1 MRLRLGAKQIPEQ
14 DNHAVKTPKTRR
26 NLGNCKETSKPYK
39 EKMPEKYDYKLPLS
53 AQASR
58 LSINEG
64 ETLIERSILPGGIR
78 LLTQQV
84 PASPSVVL
92 GFWIPAGSR
101 DEDPQHLGSTHYL
114 EHLLFKGSATR
125 TAKQISRAFDAV
137 GGELNAATAKES
149 THYYCRVLSRDLPM
163 AVAVLTEMLAR
174 PILAQAD
181 FELER
186 AVILDELAM
195 SQDDPQDVGYEKF
208 LGELFPSSPLGLP
221 VGGTAQTVA
230 DTPLEAVKAHHQR
243 WYQPRHLV
251 VAAAGDIKHDH
262 LAQLILDAASKNGW
276 PLPAGTDPQVPQ
288 RTQPD
293 PAVPASAVVEKTVEQ
308 GQIFIGTRSL
318 PANDPQ
324 RDTLSLLLTVLS
336 GGMSSRLFQEIR
348 EKRGLAYSTYA
359 FDSAYSD
366 SGSFGLYAGCAPN
379 NLEQVGDLLVAELE
393 KLAEHGV
400 PEGELSEALGQLS
413 GGVLLGMDDNRAR
426 MARLGRAEVN
436 GGRLRTIEQLN
447 TALQIVSSA
456 QISELAAQFL
466 GLPQVKVVVRPA
478 VA

>member
-1 MRLRLGAKQIPEQ
+1 MPEQ
-14 DNHAVKTPKTRR
+14 NFY
-26 NLGNCKETSKPYK
+26 E
-39 EKMPEKYDYKLPLS
+39 LPLS
-53 AQASR
+53 ATAPR
-58 LSINEG
+58 LSISEG
-64 ETLIERSILPGGIR
+64 ETLIERSVLAGGIR
-78 LLTQQV
+78 LITQQV

-101 DEDPQHLGSTHYL
+101 DEGPEHLGSTHYL

-125 TAKQISRAFDAV
+125 DAREISRAFDAV

-163 AVAVLTEMLAR
+163 AVEVLTEMLAR
-174 PILAQAD
+174 PTLAPAD

-230 DTPLEAVKAHHQR
+230 ATPLEAVKAHHQR
-243 WYQPRHLV
+243 WYQPRNLV
-251 VAAAGDIKHDH
+251 VAAAGDINHDH
-262 LAQLILDAASKNGW
+262 LAQLLLEAAEKNGW
-276 PLPAGTDPQVPQ
+276 ELPSQTDPEVPE
-288 RTQPD
+288 RLQPD
-293 PAVPASAVVEKTVEQ
+293 PAVPASVTVEKTVEQ

-318 PANDPQ
+318 PASDPQ

-366 SGSFGLYAGCAPN
+366 SGSFGLYAGCAPA
-379 NLEQVGDLLVAELE
+379 NLEQVGKLLVMELE
-393 KLAEHGV
+393 KLAEFGV
-400 PEGELSEALGQLS
+400 PEGELTEALGQLS
-413 GGVLLGMDDNRAR
+413 RGVLLGMDDNRAR

-447 TALQIVSSA
+447 LALRAVNSA

>member
-1 MRLRLGAKQIPEQ
+1 
-14 DNHAVKTPKTRR
+14 
-26 NLGNCKETSKPYK
+26 
-39 EKMPEKYDYKLPLS
+39 MPEKYDYELPLS

-78 LLTQQV
+78 LITQQV

-101 DEDPQHLGSTHYL
+101 DEGPQHLGSTHYL

-174 PILAQAD
+174 PTLAQAD

-251 VAAAGDIKHDH
+251 VVAAGDIKHDH

-288 RTQPD
+288 RTQPAS
-293 PAVPASAVVEKTVEQ
+293 AVPASAVVEKTVEQ

-324 RDTLSLLLTVLS
+324 RDTLSMLLTVLS

-426 MARLGRAEVN
+426 MVRLGRAEVN

-447 TALQIVSSA
+447 AALQNVSSA

-466 GLPQVKVVVRPA
+466 GLPQVKVVVRPT

>member
-1 MRLRLGAKQIPEQ
+1 
-14 DNHAVKTPKTRR
+14 
-26 NLGNCKETSKPYK
+26 
-39 EKMPEKYDYKLPLS
+39 MPEKYDYKLPLS
-53 AQASR
+53 AQAPR
-58 LSINEG
+58 LSISEG

-78 LLTQQV
+78 LITQQV

-101 DEDPQHLGSTHYL
+101 DEGPQHLGSTHYL

-163 AVAVLTEMLAR
+163 AVEVLTEMLAR
-174 PILAQAD
+174 PTLAAPD

-208 LGELFPSSPLGLP
+208 LGQLFPSSPLGLP

-230 DTPLEAVKAHHQR
+230 ATPLEAVKAHHQR

-251 VAAAGDIKHDH
+251 VAAAGDIKHDR
-262 LAQLILDAASKNGW
+262 LAQLILDAAGKNGW
-276 PLPAGTDPQVPQ
+276 DLPAGTDPEVPQ

-293 PAVPASAVVEKTVEQ
+293 PAVPSSAVVEKTVEQ

-324 RDTLSLLLTVLS
+324 RDTLSMLLTVLS

-393 KLAEHGV
+393 KLAEQGV
-400 PEGELSEALGQLS
+400 PEGELAEALGQLS

-447 TALQIVSSA
+447 AALQNVSSA

>member
-1 MRLRLGAKQIPEQ
+1 MSDKNYYE
-14 DNHAVKTPKTRR
+14 
-26 NLGNCKETSKPYK
+26 
-39 EKMPEKYDYKLPLS
+39 LPLS
-53 AQASR
+53 AKAPR
-58 LSINEG
+58 LTINEG
-64 ETLIERSILPGGIR
+64 ETLIERSVLPGGIR
-78 LLTQQV
+78 LITQQV

-101 DEDPQHLGSTHYL
+101 DEGPDHLGSTHYL

-125 TAKQISRAFDAV
+125 DAREISRAFDAV

-163 AVAVLTEMLAR
+163 AVEVLTEMLVR
-174 PILAQAD
+174 PTLAPAD

-195 SQDDPQDVGYEKF
+195 SQDDPQDVCYEKF
-208 LGELFPSSPLGLP
+208 LGQLYPTSPLGLP

-230 DTPLEAVKAHHQR
+230 ATPLEAVKAHHQR

-251 VAAAGDIKHDH
+251 VAAAGDIDHDR
-262 LAQLILDAASKNGW
+262 LAQLILDAAQKNGW
-276 PLPAGTDPQVPQ
+276 ELPSGTDPEIPQ
-288 RTQPD
+288 RPQPD
-293 PAVPASAVVEKTVEQ
+293 SAVPSSVAVEKTVEQ
-308 GQIFIGTRSL
+308 GQIIIGTRSL
-318 PANDPQ
+318 PANHPQ

-366 SGSFGLYAGCAPN
+366 SGSFGLYAGCAPD
-379 NLEQVGDLLVAELE
+379 NLEQVGQLLVAELE
-393 KLAEHGV
+393 RLAEQPVG
-400 PEGELSEALGQLS
+400 ELELSEALGQLS

-426 MARLGRAEVN
+426 MSRLGRSEVN
-436 GGRLRTIEQLN
+436 GGRLRTIEQMN
-447 TALQIVSSA
+447 AALQEVTGADISA
-456 QISELAAQFL
+456 LAGQFL
-466 GLPQVKVVVRPA
+466 GSPQVKVVVRPA

>member
-1 MRLRLGAKQIPEQ
+1 
-14 DNHAVKTPKTRR
+14 
-26 NLGNCKETSKPYK
+26 
-39 EKMPEKYDYKLPLS
+39 MPDKNYYELPLS
-53 AQASR
+53 AQALR
-58 LSINEG
+58 LSIREG
-64 ETLIERSILPGGIR
+64 ETLIERSVLPGGIR
-78 LLTQQV
+78 LITQQV

-101 DEDPQHLGSTHYL
+101 DEGPDHLGSTHYL

-125 TAKQISRAFDAV
+125 DAREISRAFDAV

-163 AVAVLTEMLAR
+163 AVEVLTEMLVR
-174 PILAQAD
+174 PTLAPAD

-208 LGELFPSSPLGLP
+208 LGELFPTSPLGLP

-230 DTPLEAVKAHHQR
+230 ATPLEAVKAHHQR

-251 VAAAGDIKHDH
+251 VAAAGDINHDY
-262 LAQLILDAASKNGW
+262 LTQLILDAAQKNGW
-276 PLPAGTDPQVPQ
+276 ELPVQTDPEVPQ
-288 RTQPD
+288 RIQPD
-293 PAVPASAVVEKTVEQ
+293 PAVPASCTVEKPVEQ
-308 GQIFIGTRSL
+308 GQIFMGTRSL
-318 PANDPQ
+318 PANHPQ

-359 FDSAYSD
+359 FDCAYSD
-366 SGSFGLYAGCAPN
+366 SGAFGLYAGCAPG
-379 NLEQVGDLLVAELE
+379 NLEQVGQL
-393 KLAEHGV
+393 LAEEIAKLSEHPVG
-400 PEGELSEALGQLS
+400 EIELSEALGQLS

-426 MARLGRAEVN
+426 MARLGRSEVN
-436 GGRLRTIEQLN
+436 GGRLRTIEQMN
-447 TALQIVSSA
+447 AALQEVTGDDISA
-456 QISELAAQFL
+456 LAGQLL
-466 GLPQVKVVVRPA
+466 GSPQVKVVVRPD

>member
-1 MRLRLGAKQIPEQ
+1 
-14 DNHAVKTPKTRR
+14 
-26 NLGNCKETSKPYK
+26 
-39 EKMPEKYDYKLPLS
+39 MPEKYDYELPLS

-78 LLTQQV
+78 LITQQV

-101 DEDPQHLGSTHYL
+101 DEGPQHLGSTHYL

-174 PILAQAD
+174 PTLAQAD

-288 RTQPD
+288 RTQPAS
-293 PAVPASAVVEKTVEQ
+293 AVPASAVVEKTVEQ

-324 RDTLSLLLTVLS
+324 RDTLSMLLTVLS

-426 MARLGRAEVN
+426 MVRLGRAEVN

-447 TALQIVSSA
+447 AALQNVSSA

-466 GLPQVKVVVRPA
+466 GLPQVKVVVRPT

>member
-1 MRLRLGAKQIPEQ
+1 
-14 DNHAVKTPKTRR
+14 
-26 NLGNCKETSKPYK
+26 
-39 EKMPEKYDYKLPLS
+39 
-53 AQASR
+53 
-58 LSINEG
+58 
-64 ETLIERSILPGGIR
+64 
-78 LLTQQV
+78 
-84 PASPSVVL
+84 
-92 GFWIPAGSR
+92 
-101 DEDPQHLGSTHYL
+101 
-114 EHLLFKGSATR
+114 
-125 TAKQISRAFDAV
+125 
-137 GGELNAATAKES
+137 
-149 THYYCRVLSRDLPM
+149 M
-163 AVAVLTEMLAR
+163 AVEVLTEMLAR
-174 PILAQAD
+174 PTLASPD

-208 LGELFPSSPLGLP
+208 LGQLFPSSPLGLP

-230 DTPLEAVKAHHQR
+230 ATPLEAVKAHHQR

-251 VAAAGDIKHDH
+251 VAAAGDIKHDR
-262 LAQLILDAASKNGW
+262 LAQLILEAAGKNGW
-276 PLPAGTDPQVPQ
+276 DLPAGTDPEVPQ
-288 RTQPD
+288 RTQPA
-293 PAVPASAVVEKTVEQ
+293 PAVPASTVVEKMVEQ

-324 RDTLSLLLTVLS
+324 RDTLSMLLTVLS

-379 NLEQVGDLLVAELE
+379 NLEQVGELLVAELE
-393 KLAEHGV
+393 KLAEQEV
-400 PEGELSEALGQLS
+400 PEGELAEALGQLS

-447 TALQIVSSA
+447 AALQNVSSA

>member
-1 MRLRLGAKQIPEQ
+1 
-14 DNHAVKTPKTRR
+14 
-26 NLGNCKETSKPYK
+26 
-39 EKMPEKYDYKLPLS
+39 MPEKNYYELPLS
-53 AQASR
+53 AKAPR

-64 ETLIERSILPGGIR
+64 ETLIERSVLPGGIR
-78 LLTQQV
+78 LITQQV

-101 DEDPQHLGSTHYL
+101 DEGPDHLGSTHYL

-125 TAKQISRAFDAV
+125 DAREISRAFDAV

-163 AVAVLTEMLAR
+163 AVEVLTEMLVR
-174 PILAQAD
+174 PTLAPAD

-208 LGELFPSSPLGLP
+208 LGQLFPTSPLGLP

-230 DTPLEAVKAHHQR
+230 ATPLEAVKAHHQR

-251 VAAAGDIKHDH
+251 VAAAGDIEHDR
-262 LAQLILDAASKNGW
+262 LAQLILDAAQKNGW
-276 PLPAGTDPQVPQ
+276 ELRSGTDPEIPQ
-288 RTQPD
+288 RPQPD
-293 PAVPASAVVEKTVEQ
+293 SAVPSSVAVEKTVEQ
-308 GQIFIGTRSL
+308 GQIIIGTRSL
-318 PANDPQ
+318 PANHPQ

-366 SGSFGLYAGCAPN
+366 SGAFGLYAGCAPA
-379 NLEQVGDLLVAELE
+379 NLEQVGQLLAAELE
-393 KLAEHGV
+393 KLAEQPVG
-400 PEGELSEALGQLS
+400 ELELSEALGQLS

-426 MARLGRAEVN
+426 MSRLGRSEVN
-436 GGRLRTIEQLN
+436 GGRLRTIEQMN
-447 TALQIVSSA
+447 AALQEVTGADISA
-456 QISELAAQFL
+456 LAGQFL
-466 GLPQVKVVVRPA
+466 GSPQVKVVVRPA

>member
-1 MRLRLGAKQIPEQ
+1 
-14 DNHAVKTPKTRR
+14 
-26 NLGNCKETSKPYK
+26 
-39 EKMPEKYDYKLPLS
+39 MPEKYDYELPLS

-78 LLTQQV
+78 LITQQV

-101 DEDPQHLGSTHYL
+101 DEGPQHLGSTHYL

-174 PILAQAD
+174 PTLASPD

-251 VAAAGDIKHDH
+251 VAAAGDIKHDR
-262 LAQLILDAASKNGW
+262 LAQLILDAADKNGW
-276 PLPAGTDPQVPQ
+276 PLPAGTDPEVPQ

-293 PAVPASAVVEKTVEQ
+293 PAVPASSVVEKTVEQ

-379 NLEQVGDLLVAELE
+379 NLAQVGELLVAELE

-400 PEGELSEALGQLS
+400 PEGELAEALGQLS

-447 TALQIVSSA
+447 ASLREVTSA

>member
-1 MRLRLGAKQIPEQ
+1 
-14 DNHAVKTPKTRR
+14 
-26 NLGNCKETSKPYK
+26 
-39 EKMPEKYDYKLPLS
+39 MPEKHDYKLPLS
-53 AQASR
+53 AQAPR
-58 LSINEG
+58 LSISEG

-78 LLTQQV
+78 LITQQV

-101 DEDPQHLGSTHYL
+101 DEGPQHLGSTHYL

-163 AVAVLTEMLAR
+163 AVEVLTEMLAR
-174 PILAQAD
+174 PTLAAPD

-208 LGELFPSSPLGLP
+208 LGQLFPSSPLGLP

-230 DTPLEAVKAHHQR
+230 ATPLEAVKAHHQR

-251 VAAAGDIKHDH
+251 VAAAGDIKHDR
-262 LAQLILDAASKNGW
+262 LAQLILDAAGKNGW
-276 PLPAGTDPQVPQ
+276 DLPAGTDPEVPQ

-293 PAVPASAVVEKTVEQ
+293 PAVPASTVVEKMVEQ

-324 RDTLSLLLTVLS
+324 RDTLSMLLTVLS

-393 KLAEHGV
+393 KLAEQGV

-447 TALQIVSSA
+447 AALQNVSSA

>member
-1 MRLRLGAKQIPEQ
+1 MSDKNYYE
-14 DNHAVKTPKTRR
+14 
-26 NLGNCKETSKPYK
+26 
-39 EKMPEKYDYKLPLS
+39 LPLS
-53 AQASR
+53 ARAPR

-64 ETLIERSILPGGIR
+64 ETLIERSVLPGGIR
-78 LLTQQV
+78 LITQQV

-101 DEDPQHLGSTHYL
+101 DEGPHHLGSTHYL
-114 EHLLFKGSATR
+114 DHLLFKGSATR
-125 TAKQISRAFDAV
+125 DAREISRSFDAV

-163 AVAVLTEMLAR
+163 AVEVLTEMLVR
-174 PILAQAD
+174 PTLAPAD

-208 LGELFPSSPLGLP
+208 LGKLFPTSPLGLP

-251 VAAAGDIKHDH
+251 VAAAGDIDHDR
-262 LAQLILDAASKNGW
+262 LAQLILDAAQKNGW
-276 PLPAGTDPQVPQ
+276 ELPSGTDPEIPQ
-288 RTQPD
+288 RPQPD
-293 PAVPASAVVEKTVEQ
+293 SAAASSDTVEKTVEQ
-308 GQIFIGTRSL
+308 GQIIIGTRSL
-318 PANDPQ
+318 PANHPQ

-366 SGSFGLYAGCAPN
+366 SGSFGLYAGCAPD
-379 NLEQVGDLLVAELE
+379 NLEQVGQLLVAELE
-393 KLAEHGV
+393 KLAEQPVG
-400 PEGELSEALGQLS
+400 ELELSEALGQLS

-426 MARLGRAEVN
+426 MSRLGRSEVN
-436 GGRLRTIEQLN
+436 GGRLRTIEQMN
-447 TALQIVSSA
+447 AALQEVTGADISA
-456 QISELAAQFL
+456 LAGQFL
-466 GLPQVKVVVRPA
+466 GSPQVKVVVRPA

>member
-1 MRLRLGAKQIPEQ
+1 
-14 DNHAVKTPKTRR
+14 
-26 NLGNCKETSKPYK
+26 
-39 EKMPEKYDYKLPLS
+39 MPEKNYYELPLS
-53 AQASR
+53 AKAPR
-58 LSINEG
+58 LRINEG
-64 ETLIERSILPGGIR
+64 ETLIERSVLAGGIR
-78 LLTQQV
+78 LITQQV

-101 DEDPQHLGSTHYL
+101 DEGPDHLGSTHYL

-125 TAKQISRAFDAV
+125 DAREISRAFDAV

-163 AVAVLTEMLAR
+163 AVEVLTEMLAR
-174 PILAQAD
+174 PTLAPAD

-195 SQDDPQDVGYEKF
+195 SQDDPQDVCYEKF
-208 LGELFPSSPLGLP
+208 LGQLYPTSPLGLP

-230 DTPLEAVKAHHQR
+230 ATPLEAVKAHHQR
-243 WYQPRHLV
+243 WYQPQHLT
-251 VAAAGDIKHDH
+251 VAAAGDIEHDR
-262 LAQLILDAASKNGW
+262 LAQLILAAAEKNGW
-276 PLPAGTDPQVPQ
+276 ELPEQTDPKIPQ
-288 RTQPD
+288 RTRPE
-293 PAVPASAVVEKTVEQ
+293 PGAHSSCTVEKTVEQ
-308 GQIFIGTRSL
+308 GQIILGTRSL

-324 RDTLSLLLTVLS
+324 RDALSLLLTVLS

-366 SGSFGLYAGCAPN
+366 SGAFGLYAGCAPT
-379 NLEQVGDLLVAELE
+379 NLAQVGQLLAAELE
-393 KLAEHGV
+393 KLADNPVGEQ
-400 PEGELSEALGQLS
+400 ELSEALGQLS

-426 MARLGRAEVN
+426 MARLGRSEVN

-447 TALQIVSSA
+447 RALREVTGADIAV
-456 QISELAAQFL
+456 LAGQFL
-466 GLPQVKVVVRPA
+466 GSPQVKVVVSPA

>member
-1 MRLRLGAKQIPEQ
+1 
-14 DNHAVKTPKTRR
+14 
-26 NLGNCKETSKPYK
+26 
-39 EKMPEKYDYKLPLS
+39 MPEKYDYELPLS

-78 LLTQQV
+78 LITQQV

-92 GFWIPAGSR
+92 GLWIPAGSR
-101 DEDPQHLGSTHYL
+101 DEGPQHLGSTHYL

-174 PILAQAD
+174 PTLAAPD

-251 VAAAGDIKHDH
+251 VAAAGDIKHDR

-276 PLPAGTDPQVPQ
+276 PLPAGTDPQIPQ

-324 RDTLSLLLTVLS
+324 RDTLSMLLTVLS

-426 MARLGRAEVN
+426 MTRLGRAEVN

-447 TALQIVSSA
+447 AALQNVSST

-466 GLPQVKVVVRPA
+466 GLPQVQVVVRPT

>member
-1 MRLRLGAKQIPEQ
+1 MSDKNYYE
-14 DNHAVKTPKTRR
+14 
-26 NLGNCKETSKPYK
+26 
-39 EKMPEKYDYKLPLS
+39 LPLS
-53 AQASR
+53 AKAPR

-64 ETLIERSILPGGIR
+64 ETLIERSVLPGGIR
-78 LLTQQV
+78 LITQQV

-101 DEDPQHLGSTHYL
+101 DEGPDHLGSTHYL

-125 TAKQISRAFDAV
+125 DAREISRAFDAV

-163 AVAVLTEMLAR
+163 AVEVLTEMLVR
-174 PILAQAD
+174 PTLAPAD

-208 LGELFPSSPLGLP
+208 LGQLFPTSPLGLP

-230 DTPLEAVKAHHQR
+230 VTPLEAVKAHHQR

-251 VAAAGDIKHDH
+251 VAAAGDIDHDR
-262 LAQLILDAASKNGW
+262 LAQLILDAAQKNGW
-276 PLPAGTDPQVPQ
+276 ELPSGTDPEIPQ
-288 RTQPD
+288 RPQPD
-293 PAVPASAVVEKTVEQ
+293 SAVPSSVAVEKTVEQ
-308 GQIFIGTRSL
+308 GQIIIGTRSL
-318 PANDPQ
+318 PANHPQ

-359 FDSAYSD
+359 FDSAYRD
-366 SGSFGLYAGCAPN
+366 SGSFGLYAGCAPD
-379 NLEQVGDLLVAELE
+379 NLEQVGQLLVAELE
-393 KLAEHGV
+393 KLAAQPVGEL
-400 PEGELSEALGQLS
+400 ELSEALGQLS

-426 MARLGRAEVN
+426 MSRLGRSEVN
-436 GGRLRTIEQLN
+436 GGRLRTIEQMN
-447 TALQIVSSA
+447 AALQEVTGADISA
-456 QISELAAQFL
+456 LAGQFL
-466 GLPQVKVVVRPA
+466 GSPQVKVVVRPA

>member
-1 MRLRLGAKQIPEQ
+1 M
-14 DNHAVKTPKTRR
+14 
-26 NLGNCKETSKPYK
+26 
-39 EKMPEKYDYKLPLS
+39 
-53 AQASR
+53 
-58 LSINEG
+58 
-64 ETLIERSILPGGIR
+64 
-78 LLTQQV
+78 
-84 PASPSVVL
+84 
-92 GFWIPAGSR
+92 
-101 DEDPQHLGSTHYL
+101 
-114 EHLLFKGSATR
+114 
-125 TAKQISRAFDAV
+125 
-137 GGELNAATAKES
+137 TAKEC
-149 THYYCRVLSRDLPM
+149 TAYYSRCLVADLPDVCATLWDM
-163 AVAVLTEMLAR
+163 VLASTLDVAE
-174 PILAQAD
+174 
-181 FELER
+181 FERER
-186 AVILDELAM
+186 TVILDELAM

-208 LGELFPSSPLGLP
+208 LGQLFPSSPLGLP

-230 DTPLEAVKAHHQR
+230 ATPLEAVKAHHQR

-251 VAAAGDIKHDH
+251 VAAAGDIKHDR
-262 LAQLILDAASKNGW
+262 LAQLILDAAGKNGW
-276 PLPAGTDPQVPQ
+276 DLPAGTDPEVPQ

-293 PAVPASAVVEKTVEQ
+293 PAVPSSAVVEKTVEQ

-324 RDTLSLLLTVLS
+324 RDTLSMLLTVLS

-393 KLAEHGV
+393 KLAEQGV
-400 PEGELSEALGQLS
+400 PEGELAEALGQLS

-447 TALQIVSSA
+447 ASLREVTSA

-466 GLPQVKVVVRPA
+466 GLPQVKVVVSPA

>member
-1 MRLRLGAKQIPEQ
+1 
-14 DNHAVKTPKTRR
+14 
-26 NLGNCKETSKPYK
+26 
-39 EKMPEKYDYKLPLS
+39 MPEKYDYQLPLS
-53 AQASR
+53 AQAPR
-58 LSINEG
+58 LSISEG

-78 LLTQQV
+78 LITQQV

-101 DEDPQHLGSTHYL
+101 DEGPHHLGSTHYL

-163 AVAVLTEMLAR
+163 AVEVLTEMLAR
-174 PILAQAD
+174 PTLAAPD

-195 SQDDPQDVGYEKF
+195 SQDDPQDVGYENF
-208 LGELFPSSPLGLP
+208 LGQLFPSSPLGLP

-230 DTPLEAVKAHHQR
+230 ATPLEAVKAHHQR

-251 VAAAGDIKHDH
+251 VAAAGDIKHDR
-262 LAQLILDAASKNGW
+262 LAQLILDAAGKNGW
-276 PLPAGTDPQVPQ
+276 DLPAGTDPEVPQ
-288 RTQPD
+288 RT
-293 PAVPASAVVEKTVEQ
+293 
-308 GQIFIGTRSL
+308 L

-324 RDTLSLLLTVLS
+324 RDTLSMLLTVLS

-393 KLAEHGV
+393 KLAEQGV
-400 PEGELSEALGQLS
+400 PERELSEALGQLS

-426 MARLGRAEVN
+426 MARLGRVEVT
-436 GGRLRTIEQLN
+436 GGRLRTIEQFN
-447 TALQIVSSA
+447 AALQNVSSV

>member
-1 MRLRLGAKQIPEQ
+1 
-14 DNHAVKTPKTRR
+14 
-26 NLGNCKETSKPYK
+26 
-39 EKMPEKYDYKLPLS
+39 MPEKNYYDLPLS
-53 AQASR
+53 AKAPR
-58 LSINEG
+58 LTISEG
-64 ETLIERSILPGGIR
+64 ETLIERSVLAGGIR
-78 LLTQQV
+78 LITQQV

-101 DEDPQHLGSTHYL
+101 DEGREHLGSTHYL

-125 TAKQISRAFDAV
+125 DAREISLAFDAV

-163 AVAVLTEMLAR
+163 AVEVLTEMLAR
-174 PILAQAD
+174 PTLAPAD

-230 DTPLEAVKAHHQR
+230 ATPLEAVKSHHQR
-243 WYQPRHLV
+243 WYQPRHLT
-251 VAAAGDIKHDH
+251 VAAAGDIDHDR
-262 LAQLILDAASKNGW
+262 LAQLILAAAEKNGW
-276 PLPAGTDPQVPQ
+276 ELPSQTDPEVPQ
-288 RTQPD
+288 RIQPD
-293 PAVPASAVVEKTVEQ
+293 SAAPASCTVEKTVEQ

-318 PANDPQ
+318 PASDPR

-366 SGSFGLYAGCAPN
+366 SGAFGLYAGCAPD
-379 NLEQVGDLLVAELE
+379 NLRQVGQLLAAELE
-393 KLAEHGV
+393 KLAEHGIKD
-400 PEGELSEALGQLS
+400 EELSAALGQLS

-426 MARLGRAEVN
+426 MARLGRAEVH
-436 GGRLRTIEQLN
+436 GGRLRTIDQLN
-447 TALQIVSSA
+447 LALREVTGT
-456 QISELAAQFL
+456 QISQLAAEFL
-466 GLPQVKVVVRPA
+466 GLPQVKVVVCPP

>member
-1 MRLRLGAKQIPEQ
+1 MSDKNYYE
-14 DNHAVKTPKTRR
+14 
-26 NLGNCKETSKPYK
+26 
-39 EKMPEKYDYKLPLS
+39 LPLS
-53 AQASR
+53 AKAPR
-58 LSINEG
+58 LTINEG
-64 ETLIERSILPGGIR
+64 ETLIERSVLPGGIR
-78 LLTQQV
+78 LITQQV

-101 DEDPQHLGSTHYL
+101 DEGPHHLGSTHYL

-125 TAKQISRAFDAV
+125 DAREISRAFDAV

-163 AVAVLTEMLAR
+163 AVEVLTEMLAR
-174 PILAQAD
+174 PTLAPAD

-208 LGELFPSSPLGLP
+208 LGQLFPTSPLGLP

-230 DTPLEAVKAHHQR
+230 ATPLEAVKAHHQR

-251 VAAAGDIKHDH
+251 VAAAGDIDHDR
-262 LAQLILDAASKNGW
+262 LAQLILDAAQKNGW
-276 PLPAGTDPQVPQ
+276 ELPSGTDPEIPQ
-288 RTQPD
+288 RPQPD
-293 PAVPASAVVEKTVEQ
+293 SAVPSSVAVEKTVEQ
-308 GQIFIGTRSL
+308 GQIIIGTRSL
-318 PANDPQ
+318 PANHPQ

-366 SGSFGLYAGCAPN
+366 SGAFGLYAGCAPA
-379 NLEQVGDLLVAELE
+379 NLEQVGQLLAAELE
-393 KLAEHGV
+393 KLAEQPVG
-400 PEGELSEALGQLS
+400 ELELSEALGQLS

-426 MARLGRAEVN
+426 MSRLGRSEVN
-436 GGRLRTIEQLN
+436 GGRLRTIEQMN
-447 TALQIVSSA
+447 AALQEVTGADISA
-456 QISELAAQFL
+456 LAGQFL
-466 GLPQVKVVVRPA
+466 GSPQVKVVVRPA

>member
-1 MRLRLGAKQIPEQ
+1 MSDKNYYE
-14 DNHAVKTPKTRR
+14 
-26 NLGNCKETSKPYK
+26 
-39 EKMPEKYDYKLPLS
+39 LPLS
-53 AQASR
+53 AKAPR
-58 LSINEG
+58 LTINEG
-64 ETLIERSILPGGIR
+64 ETLIERSVLAGGIR
-78 LLTQQV
+78 LITQQV

-101 DEDPQHLGSTHYL
+101 DEGPDHLGSTHYL

-125 TAKQISRAFDAV
+125 DAREISRAFDAV
-137 GGELNAATAKES
+137 GGELNAVTAKES

-163 AVAVLTEMLAR
+163 AVEVLTEMLVR
-174 PILAQAD
+174 PTLAPVD

-195 SQDDPQDVGYEKF
+195 SQDDPQDVCYEKF
-208 LGELFPSSPLGLP
+208 LGQLYPTSPLGLP

-230 DTPLEAVKAHHQR
+230 ATPLEAVKAHHQR

-251 VAAAGDIKHDH
+251 VAAAGDIDHDR
-262 LAQLILDAASKNGW
+262 LAQLILDAAQKNRW
-276 PLPAGTDPQVPQ
+276 ELPSGTDPEIPQ
-288 RTQPD
+288 RPQPD
-293 PAVPASAVVEKTVEQ
+293 SAVPSSDTVEKTVEQ
-308 GQIFIGTRSL
+308 GQIIIGTRSL
-318 PANDPQ
+318 PANHPQ

-366 SGSFGLYAGCAPN
+366 SGAFGLYAGCAPA
-379 NLEQVGDLLVAELE
+379 NLEQVGQLLAAELE
-393 KLAEHGV
+393 KLAAQPVGEL
-400 PEGELSEALGQLS
+400 ELSEALGQLS

-426 MARLGRAEVN
+426 MSRLGRSEVN
-436 GGRLRTIEQLN
+436 GGRLRTIEQMN
-447 TALQIVSSA
+447 AALQEVTGADISA
-456 QISELAAQFL
+456 LAGQFL
-466 GLPQVKVVVRPA
+466 GSPQVKVVVRPA

>member
-1 MRLRLGAKQIPEQ
+1 
-14 DNHAVKTPKTRR
+14 
-26 NLGNCKETSKPYK
+26 
-39 EKMPEKYDYKLPLS
+39 MPEKYDYELPLS

-78 LLTQQV
+78 LITQQV

-101 DEDPQHLGSTHYL
+101 DEGPQHLGSTHYL

-174 PILAQAD
+174 PTLTTPD

-251 VAAAGDIKHDH
+251 VVAAGDIKHDH

-288 RTQPD
+288 RTQPAS
-293 PAVPASAVVEKTVEQ
+293 AVPASAVVEKTVEQ

-324 RDTLSLLLTVLS
+324 RDTLSMLLTVLS

-426 MARLGRAEVN
+426 MVRLGRAEVN

-447 TALQIVSSA
+447 AALQNVSSA

-466 GLPQVKVVVRPA
+466 GLPQVKVVVRPT

>member
-1 MRLRLGAKQIPEQ
+1 
-14 DNHAVKTPKTRR
+14 
-26 NLGNCKETSKPYK
+26 
-39 EKMPEKYDYKLPLS
+39 MPEKYDYELPLS

-174 PILAQAD
+174 PTLAAPD

-288 RTQPD
+288 RTQPAS
-293 PAVPASAVVEKTVEQ
+293 AVPASAVVEKTVEQ

-379 NLEQVGDLLVAELE
+379 NLEQVGELLVAELE

-426 MARLGRAEVN
+426 MVRLGRAEVN

-447 TALQIVSSA
+447 AALQNVSSA

-466 GLPQVKVVVRPA
+466 GLPQVKVVVRPT

>member
-1 MRLRLGAKQIPEQ
+1 
-14 DNHAVKTPKTRR
+14 
-26 NLGNCKETSKPYK
+26 
-39 EKMPEKYDYKLPLS
+39 MPEKNYYDLPLS
-53 AQASR
+53 AKAPR
-58 LSINEG
+58 LTISEG
-64 ETLIERSILPGGIR
+64 ETLIERSVLAGGIR
-78 LLTQQV
+78 LITQQV

-101 DEDPQHLGSTHYL
+101 DEGREHLGSTHYL

-125 TAKQISRAFDAV
+125 DAREISLAFDAV

-163 AVAVLTEMLAR
+163 AVEVLTEMLAR
-174 PILAQAD
+174 PTLAPAD

-230 DTPLEAVKAHHQR
+230 ATPLEAVKSHHQR
-243 WYQPRHLV
+243 WYQPRHLT
-251 VAAAGDIKHDH
+251 VAAAGDIDHDR
-262 LAQLILDAASKNGW
+262 LAQLILAAAEKNGW
-276 PLPAGTDPQVPQ
+276 ELPSQTDPEVPQ
-288 RTQPD
+288 RIQPD
-293 PAVPASAVVEKTVEQ
+293 SAAPASCTVEKTVEQ

-318 PANDPQ
+318 PASDPR

-366 SGSFGLYAGCAPN
+366 SGAFGLYAGCAPD
-379 NLEQVGDLLVAELE
+379 NLRQVGQLLAAELE
-393 KLAEHGV
+393 KLAEYGV
-400 PEGELSEALGQLS
+400 KEEELSAALGQLS

-447 TALQIVSSA
+447 LALREVTGT
-456 QISELAAQFL
+456 QISQLAAEFL
-466 GLPQVKVVVRPA
+466 GLPQVKVVVCPP

>member
-1 MRLRLGAKQIPEQ
+1 MPLGAIKKNRDAKANRLQ
-14 DNHAVKTPKTRR
+14 TY
-26 NLGNCKETSKPYK
+26 LGDKL
-39 EKMPEKYDYKLPLS
+39 PEKNYYELPLS
-53 AQASR
+53 AKAPR
-58 LSINEG
+58 LRINEG
-64 ETLIERSILPGGIR
+64 ETLIERSVLAGGIR
-78 LLTQQV
+78 LITQQV

-101 DEDPQHLGSTHYL
+101 DEGPDHLGSTHYL

-125 TAKQISRAFDAV
+125 DAREISRAFDAV

-163 AVAVLTEMLAR
+163 AVEVLTEMLAR
-174 PILAQAD
+174 PTLAPAD

-195 SQDDPQDVGYEKF
+195 SQDDPQDVCYEKF
-208 LGELFPSSPLGLP
+208 LGQLYPTSPLGLP

-230 DTPLEAVKAHHQR
+230 ATPLEAVKAHHQR
-243 WYQPRHLV
+243 WYQPQHLT
-251 VAAAGDIKHDH
+251 VAAAGDIEHDR
-262 LAQLILDAASKNGW
+262 LAQLILAAAEKNGW
-276 PLPAGTDPQVPQ
+276 ELPEQTDPKIPQ
-288 RTQPD
+288 RTRPE
-293 PAVPASAVVEKTVEQ
+293 PGAHSSCTVEKTVEQ
-308 GQIFIGTRSL
+308 GQIILGTRSL

-324 RDTLSLLLTVLS
+324 RDALSLLLTVLS

-366 SGSFGLYAGCAPN
+366 SGAFGLYAGCAPT
-379 NLEQVGDLLVAELE
+379 NLAQVGQLLAAELE
-393 KLAEHGV
+393 KLADNPVGEQ
-400 PEGELSEALGQLS
+400 ELSEALGQLS

-426 MARLGRAEVN
+426 MARLGRSEVN

-447 TALQIVSSA
+447 RALREVTGADIAV
-456 QISELAAQFL
+456 LAGQFL
-466 GLPQVKVVVRPA
+466 GSPQVKVVVSPA

>member
-1 MRLRLGAKQIPEQ
+1 
-14 DNHAVKTPKTRR
+14 
-26 NLGNCKETSKPYK
+26 
-39 EKMPEKYDYKLPLS
+39 MPEKYHYELPLS

-78 LLTQQV
+78 LITQQV

-101 DEDPQHLGSTHYL
+101 DEGPQHLGSTHYL

-174 PILAQAD
+174 PTLASPD

-251 VAAAGDIKHDH
+251 VAAAGDIKHDR
-262 LAQLILDAASKNGW
+262 LAQLILDAADKNGW
-276 PLPAGTDPQVPQ
+276 PLPAGTDPEVPQ

-293 PAVPASAVVEKTVEQ
+293 PAVPASSVVEKTVEQ

-379 NLEQVGDLLVAELE
+379 NLEQVGELLVAELE

-400 PEGELSEALGQLS
+400 PEGELAEALGQLS

-447 TALQIVSSA
+447 ASLREVTSA